1 MDEAVY
7 IESRLD
13 DQIDWYERKS
23 TLNKRRYQGCQFL
36 LLALAALITLSAL
49 IDSTSDYSRLL
60 ILVPVMGALI
70 ALITGIL
77 RIYKYQENWTTYRTT
92 AELLKYEKY
101 MFITKTRPYDGSN
114 AFNILVQRVEG
125 LISKENAEWMQYMS
139 KDESQ
144 QN

>member
-1 MDEAVY
+1 
-7 IESRLD
+7 
-13 DQIDWYERKS
+13 
-23 TLNKRRYQGCQFL
+23 
-36 LLALAALITLSAL
+36 
-49 IDSTSDYSRLL
+49 
-60 ILVPVMGALI
+60 
-70 ALITGIL
+70 
-77 RIYKYQENWTTYRTT
+77 
-92 AELLKYEKY
+92 